1 MVSFQRHLLCG
12 LCVVLMIGIIP
23 FQAIAQQATTT
34 AIEPRGDG
42 LTSAEVLADLEGFT
56 SAGDSSNF
64 CFNATPD
71 GTFNAGES
79 VKFNVFWSDTA
90 EEDLQNN
97 YLVRVDV
104 KSSDGASI
112 ILLRKMAR
120 YDLAGQLP
128 GAEFNFCFAITTT
141 IPADAPQ
148 GTFPWSARVRKLA
161 DLTKIQG
168 EVDDITIIPA
178 VKQ

>member
-1 MVSFQRHLLCG
+1 MLMVG
-12 LCVVLMIGIIP
+12 LIP
-23 FQAIAQQATTT
+23 FQAIAQQEGTA
-34 AIEPRGDG
+34 AIESRSDA
-42 LTSAEVLADLEGFT
+42 TASAEVLADLEGFT
-56 SAGDSSNF
+56 SAGDSPNF
-64 CFNATPD
+64 CLNATPE

-79 VKFNVFWSDTA
+79 VKFNVLWSDTA
-90 EEDLQNN
+90 EEDFQNN

-104 KSSDGASI
+104 TSSDGASI

-120 YDLAGQLP
+120 FDLAGQPP
-128 GAEFNFCFAITTT
+128 GAQFNFCFAITTT

-161 DLTKIQG
+161 DLSKIQG
-168 EVDDITIIPA
+168 EVTDITIIPA